1 MAIIQIPMLVLA
13 PSTWSLACEA
23 ISTLFLLVTSVCL
36 IIKVI
41 LHHWTLAFPKYG
53 LPSAMVISIVSVVV
67 SAILQGSQWR
77 SAKVSSSAQGDNELA
92 TTACES
98 AQLSLNKS
106 HQTAPPPIVH
116 LDLDTRTL
124 SDLLRNKPS
133 EKTLVVPV
141 VEDETALNLLMHA
154 SMVPTADCWGTRN
167 WMNTGNLFELTD
179 LARSKSMHLATS
191 SNASLRISRSNTTGH
206 LVVKKL
212 RFPLK
217 SMDTLV
223 PPSSHSR
230 LSVADL
236 DVAHPIPWT
245 SSSGM
250 RTVSLEEWEQNRLVW
265 MSNSS
270 HLGVSAQTQH
280 RLPHP
285 LYTSQDVNMD
295 DDEQAPSLHT
305 YRAASGPSSSSWLI
319 ESELPRCITPPPNL
333 LFAPIPEVDS
343 APPSPIKKMILVF
356 KRRDSSTE
364 VPRHKHS
371 YSAVLVMSGISVGSS
386 RPGSPKKAIRALF
399 QKGDSSPTQSKD
411 LPGKVAHLQLHL
423 IALKNLERLQCA
435 PQNHRAFDDW
445 ETSDHSRVSSLP
457 SAVIGEY
464 DKEKWRKLKEMQQEP
479 AWQED
484 A

>member
-1 MAIIQIPMLVLA
+1 
-13 PSTWSLACEA
+13 
-23 ISTLFLLVTSVCL
+23 
-36 IIKVI
+36 
-41 LHHWTLAFPKYG
+41 
-53 LPSAMVISIVSVVV
+53 MVVSIVSVVV
-67 SAILQGSQWR
+67 SAFLQGGQWR
-77 SAKVSSSAQGDNELA
+77 SINTNSSVEGDTELA
-92 TTACES
+92 TTVCES

-106 HQTAPPPIVH
+106 HQTAPPAIVH
-116 LDLDTRTL
+116 LDLETRTL

-141 VEDETALNLLMHA
+141 AEDETALNLLMHA

-167 WMNTGNLFELTD
+167 WMNTGNVFDLAD

-206 LVVKKL
+206 LMVKKL

-236 DVAHPIPWT
+236 DVGHPIPWT

-250 RTVSLEEWEQNRLVW
+250 RTVSLEEWEQNRLAW
-265 MSNSS
+265 MSNSRP
-270 HLGVSAQTQH
+270 LGVSAQTQH
-280 RLPHP
+280 RLPHT
-285 LYTSQDVNMD
+285 LYNPQEANSV

-305 YRAASGPSSSSWLI
+305 YRAASGPSSSTWLL
-319 ESELPRCITPPPNL
+319 ESELPRCITPPQNPQ
-333 LFAPIPEVDS
+333 FAPIPEVDS
-343 APPSPIKKMILVF
+343 APPSPIKKMIQVF

-364 VPRHKHS
+364 VLRHKHS
-371 YSAVLVMSGISVGSS
+371 YSAVLMMSGISVGSS

-399 QKGDSSPTQSKD
+399 QKGDSSPSQSKG
-411 LPGKVAHLQLHL
+411 LPGKVAHFQLHL
-423 IALKNLERLQCA
+423 EALKNLERLQCA
-435 PQNHRAFDDW
+435 PQSHTAFDDW
-445 ETSDHSRVSSLP
+445 DTSDHSRVSSLP

-464 DKEKWRKLKEMQQEP
+464 DKEKWRKLKEMQREP
-479 AWQED
+479 VWLGD
-484 A
+484 I